1 MNITTT
7 KRTRAE
13 GNDMPTKLFA
23 KHSDGTWSY
32 NFDIIE
38 VEKEDE
44 TMHGEED
51 TQEKTTKIV
60 YQYYNIDFG
69 GIFSK
74 DEIKKHVMDY
84 LWGVDYENKL
94 MNEYNAY
101 KEGISQDASVET
113 KYKTFLQ
120 ERKDAMDKVQTDWD
134 NLNK

>member
-13 GNDMPTKLFA
+13 GTEMPAKLFN
-23 KHSDGTWSY
+23 KHNDGSWSY

-44 TMHGEED
+44 MHGEEN
-51 TQEKTTKIV
+51 TTRTV
-60 YQYYNIDFG
+60 YQFFNINIG
-69 GIFSK
+69 GVFSK
-74 DEIKKHVMDY
+74 DEVKKHVMDY

-120 ERKDAMDKVQTDWD
+120 ERKEVMDKVQTDWD
-134 NLNK
+134 NFNNK